1 MLEKFK
7 LKSLKMKLLI
17 PLGGLGVL
25 LVVLLLGKN
34 QMDARANYFQN
45 ERHTLEA
52 YADQVKNLLSERA
65 RQALS
70 LAQWLAAQPE
80 VQQSFAAR
88 DREKLK
94 ELTLPVYQACR
105 EKLGLS
111 QCQFHLPPATSFLR
125 LHQPEKFGDDLSSFR
140 HTVVQVNREKKPVMG
155 LERGRFGL
163 GIRGVAPVVAE
174 GRHVGSVEFGLDLN
188 PQWLRAFKEQHGLD
202 VAIFVSGEQ
211 GFRNLTGVQAIAGL
225 DQQPLLKTVM
235 ESGRPEIL
243 EGQQGDR
250 SLLTY
255 VAPLADYAGK
265 NIGVVTV
272 TEDITGDLAGL
283 RRSLYLDL
291 ALGAA
296 LILAMLGF
304 VYLTLDR
311 LVSRPL
317 ARNYQTLREI
327 ITSGDLTRR
336 VPMKPVPSQIAGQ
349 YGGMDFTHFG
359 KKVACWQ
366 EVGSNAPGAPT
377 CKALIEGKYPAC
389 AQCPV
394 GKMALNDEVDKL
406 SGWINTFV
414 KQLADIIQ
422 NISGNAGGLSAAA
435 GDLDQL
441 SGQMSAGAVDISAR
455 LQTVAAAAEEMSVN
469 QNNVAATM
477 EQTSGNISMVATA
490 AEEMTATINEIA
502 QRAEA
507 GRGIA
512 ASAAQESEQA
522 NQRLVQLG
530 QAAQEI
536 DQITRVITDISEQ
549 INLLAL
555 NATIEAA
562 RAGEAGKGFAVV
574 AQEVKSLAQQTA
586 QATDEIKNRVEGI
599 KNSTGSTV
607 EEISRIIQVIGEI
620 NDSVAGIAA
629 AVEQQSATTRE
640 IAQNVVTASQRVQ
653 QVSDNVSQGAQAAD
667 EVSRDLAH
675 VNQEAGEITNGAQV
689 VREQAH
695 SLSEMAGQLQVMVA
709 KFKV

>member
-1 MLEKFK
+1 VLGKFK
-7 LKSLKMKLLI
+7 LKTVKMKLLV
-17 PLGGLGVL
+17 PLGMLGLL
-25 LVVLLLGKN
+25 LVALLLGKN
-34 QMDARANYFQN
+34 QMDARDNYFQN
-45 ERHTLEA
+45 ERHTLQA
-52 YADQVKNLLSERA
+52 YAGQVQFLLAERA
-65 RQALS
+65 RQALTM
-70 LAQWLAAQPE
+70 AQWLAATPA
-80 VQQSFAAR
+80 VQQSFEAR

-94 ELTLPVYQACR
+94 ELLLPVYRACG
-105 EKLGLS
+105 EQLGLS
-111 QCQFHLPPATSFLR
+111 QCQFAFPPATSFLR
-125 LHQPEKFGDDLSSFR
+125 LGQPDKFGDDLSSFR
-140 HTVVQVNREKKPVMG
+140 HTFVQVNREKKPVMG
-155 LERGRFGL
+155 LEAGRFGVFL
-163 GIRGVAPVVAE
+163 RGVAPVFSE
-174 GRHVGSVEFGLDLN
+174 GRHVGAVEFGMDLN

-202 VAIFVSGEQ
+202 VVIFVSGEQ

-225 DQQPLLKTVM
+225 EKQPLLKTVM
-235 ESGRPEIL
+235 ESGRPEIM
-243 EGQQGDR
+243 EDQQGDR

-265 NIGVVTV
+265 NIGVLTV
-272 TEDITGDLAGL
+272 TEDITGNLAGL
-283 RRSLYLDL
+283 RRSLYLAL
-291 ALGAA
+291 ALGAV
-296 LILAMLGF
+296 LVLGMLVF
-304 VYLTLDR
+304 VYITVNR

-317 ARNYQTLREI
+317 QRNYQTLREI
-327 ITSGDLTRR
+327 IKSGDLTRR

-359 KKVACWQ
+359 KKVTCWL

-377 CKALIEGKYPAC
+377 CKALLDGKYPAC
-389 AQCPV
+389 NHCPV
-394 GKMALNDEVDKL
+394 AQIAINDEVDKL

-469 QNNVAATM
+469 QNNVAAAM
-477 EQTSGNISMVATA
+477 DQTSGNISMVAAA

-536 DQITRVITDISEQ
+536 DQITGVITDISEQ

-607 EEISRIIQVIGEI
+607 EEISRIIRVIGEI

-640 IAQNVVTASQRVQ
+640 IAQNVVNASQGVQ

-695 SLSEMAGQLQVMVA
+695 SLSGMAGQLQVMVG
-709 KFKV
+709 KFKF